1 MTPEQ
6 LLREGLA
13 VYGLP
18 ADAAAIEGLEEFSRR
33 LLERNQVMNLT
44 AITDPCDVAA
54 LHLLDCAYLLTAADF
69 RGSPWW
75 MWVPAPDFRGCPCES
90 WSRTST

>member
-1 MTPEQ
+1 
-6 LLREGLA
+6 
-13 VYGLP
+13 
-18 ADAAAIEGLEEFSRR
+18 
-33 LLERNQVMNLT
+33 MNLT

-69 RGSPWW
+69 QGKS
-75 MWVPAPDFRGCPCES
+75 VVDVGTAPAFRGCPCGS

>member
-13 VYGLP
+13 AYGLP

-54 LHLLDCAYLLTAADF
+54 LHLLDCAYLLTAGTM
-69 RGSPWW
+69 RNMKPGS
-75 MWVPAPDFRGCPCES
+75 RS
-90 WSRTST
+90 WRYKRYVRRIS

>member
-69 RGSPWW
+69 RGSLWW
-75 MWVPAPDFRGCPCES
+75 MWVPVPDFRGCPCGS

>member
-1 MTPEQ
+1 MTPGQ

-13 VYGLP
+13 AYGLP
-18 ADAAAIEGLEEFSRR
+18 ADAAAIKGLEEFSQR

-69 RGSPWW
+69 RGKS
-75 MWVPAPDFRGCPCES
+75 VVDVGTAPDFRGCPCGS